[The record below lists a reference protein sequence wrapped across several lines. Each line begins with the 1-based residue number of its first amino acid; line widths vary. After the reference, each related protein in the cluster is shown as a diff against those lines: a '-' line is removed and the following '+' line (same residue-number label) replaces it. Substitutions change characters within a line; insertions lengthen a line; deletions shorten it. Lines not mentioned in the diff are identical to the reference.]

1 MTRADRLREGF
12 TMTPQDAKATLSAAH
27 SGMLDVE
34 IAGHALDMAGALAE
48 MDEALASLHLRLGEM
63 RDYAEANRQ
72 RIIDVCAFLER
83 ADALFTLGKTDDAL
97 ALIKALATLTAAART
112 VDPLPEIVEY
122 PGLVTMWPG
131 AFNPEQLTGTLQ

>member
-1 MTRADRLREGF
+1 
-12 TMTPQDAKATLSAAH
+12 MTPQDAKATLSAAH

-72 RIIDVCAFLER
+72 RIID
-83 ADALFTLGKTDDAL
+83 
-97 ALIKALATLTAAART
+97 AAART

>member
-1 MTRADRLREGF
+1 
-12 TMTPQDAKATLSAAH
+12 MTPQDAKATLSAAH

-122 PGLVTMWPG
+122 PGLVPMWPG

>member
-1 MTRADRLREGF
+1 
-12 TMTPQDAKATLSAAH
+12 MTPQDAKATLSAAH